1 MMERKDFNFP
11 PFSRIIELTVKDRF
25 EDRADRMSAR
35 LAADL
40 RALLEPSGCPVLQ
53 SMVTGPYAPVVDKVA
68 DMHIRSIRLSL
79 KKDRNLAS
87 SKSAIMAAV
96 HKFEKSQ
103 KYDGH
108 ITLNVDPS

>member
-1 MMERKDFNFP
+1 
-11 PFSRIIELTVKDRF
+11 
-25 EDRADRMSAR
+25 MSAR

-40 RALLEPSGCPVLQ
+40 RTLLEPSGSPVLQ

-87 SKSAIMAAV
+87 SKSAIMTAV

-108 ITLNVDPS
+108 ITINVDPS